1 MNEWLSALRR
11 AGEADLFAVLVT
23 VAHGKGSTP
32 REAGTKM
39 VVLPNKVHGTVGGG
53 ELEFQAIAEAR
64 NMLASADS
72 TRSVKTV
79 LGAELGQNC
88 GGAANLLLERVG
100 PGTPW
105 VAELTRWIDRGE
117 SGVRVSVLEQ
127 ADAASVKGP
136 LLVGH
141 AVVAGTLD
149 VPSLDT
155 RAIELA
161 RRLVVDPGATSTTM
175 TEGEVTLLLDP
186 IRPTDFR
193 VVLFGAGHV
202 GRALVRVL
210 GALPCEVE
218 WIDGRAGEFPSEVPH
233 NVRAVITDQVSS
245 RVAAAHPGSYFIVM
259 THSHALD
266 LSIIEAVLARK
277 DFAYCGLIGSAT
289 KRRSFDAAMI
299 KHGLTAA
306 HLSRL
311 TCPIGIPELQGKEPG
326 TIAVGVAAQLLGVR
340 ERRARIPSTTLRS
353 AA

>member
-11 AGEADLFAVLVT
+11 AGEADLVAVLVT

-39 VVLPNKVHGTVGGG
+39 VVLAKQVHGTVGGG

-64 NMLASADS
+64 NLLAGGKS

-88 GGAANLLLERVG
+88 GGAARLLLERVG

-105 VAELTRWIDRGE
+105 VAELARWIDRDE
-117 SGVRVSVLEQ
+117 SLVRVSVLEK
-127 ADAASVKGP
+127 ADAASINGP
-136 LLVGH
+136 MLVGD
-141 AVVAGTLD
+141 AVVVGTLG
-149 VPSLDT
+149 VRSQDT
-155 RAIELA
+155 RAIESA
-161 RRLVVDPGATSTTM
+161 RRLVADPGATSTLM

-202 GRALVRVL
+202 GRALARVL
-210 GALPCEVE
+210 GALPCDVE
-218 WIDGRAGEFPSEVPH
+218 WIDGRAGEFPSEVPQ
-233 NVRAVITDQVSS
+233 NVRVLVTDQVSS

-266 LSIIEAVLARK
+266 LSIIEAILARE

-289 KRRSFDAAMI
+289 KRRSFDTAMI

-306 HLSRL
+306 QLARL
-311 TCPIGIPELQGKEPG
+311 TCPIGIAELQGKEPG

-340 ERRARIPSTTLRS
+340 ERRAQTKSTALRS